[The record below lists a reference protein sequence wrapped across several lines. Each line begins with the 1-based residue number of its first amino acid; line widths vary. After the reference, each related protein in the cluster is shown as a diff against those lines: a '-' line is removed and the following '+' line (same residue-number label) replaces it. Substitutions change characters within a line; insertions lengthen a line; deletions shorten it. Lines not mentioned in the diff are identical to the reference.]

1 MKIPKLG
8 TPKMRSRSRS
18 PTLSPSPKKLA
29 STVSS
34 SKNSVANSRPSFPW
48 SKKPPNRVAT
58 ATRRPSSP
66 GSPPV
71 HRAPSPRMAPR
82 QPPNRVATATRRQSS
97 RGSPPVHHARYA
109 NPTNSSQ
116 VTDTHMYASVSNPD
130 VYMHDNSTN
139 TAIGQYAT
147 STNPDDA
154 YAGDYSTNPDDAYPE
169 ATYDGDYSTNPE
181 DAMYDQSTNPDTAYV
196 HDHRSELEEEPTMY
210 DHSNTIRD
218 DGTYYSGDY
227 SKNKSV
233 QSHDNSNV
241 EETDSCC
248 VM

>member
-1 MKIPKLG
+1 
-8 TPKMRSRSRS
+8 
-18 PTLSPSPKKLA
+18 
-29 STVSS
+29 
-34 SKNSVANSRPSFPW
+34 
-48 SKKPPNRVAT
+48 
-58 ATRRPSSP
+58 
-66 GSPPV
+66 
-71 HRAPSPRMAPR
+71 
-82 QPPNRVATATRRQSS
+82 
-97 RGSPPVHHARYA
+97 
-109 NPTNSSQ
+109 
-116 VTDTHMYASVSNPD
+116 MYASVSNPD

-154 YAGDYSTNPDDAYPE
+154 YAGDYSTNPEDAYPEEYSTNPEGAYPE
-169 ATYDGDYSTNPE
+169 ATYEGDYSTNPE
-181 DAMYDQSTNPDTAYV
+181 DAMYESTNPDTAYV
-196 HDHRSELEEEPTMY
+196 HDHRSELEEPTMY

-218 DGTYYSGDY
+218 DGTYYRGDY

>member
-1 MKIPKLG
+1 
-8 TPKMRSRSRS
+8 
-18 PTLSPSPKKLA
+18 
-29 STVSS
+29 
-34 SKNSVANSRPSFPW
+34 
-48 SKKPPNRVAT
+48 
-58 ATRRPSSP
+58 
-66 GSPPV
+66 
-71 HRAPSPRMAPR
+71 
-82 QPPNRVATATRRQSS
+82 
-97 RGSPPVHHARYA
+97 
-109 NPTNSSQ
+109 
-116 VTDTHMYASVSNPD
+116 
-130 VYMHDNSTN
+130 MHDNATN
-139 TAIGQYAT
+139 TAISQYAT
-147 STNPDDA
+147 STNPDDAYAGDYSTNPDDAYAGDYSTHSTNPDDA

-181 DAMYDQSTNPDTAYV
+181 DAMYDPSTNPDTAYV

-218 DGTYYSGDY
+218 DGTYYRGDY